1 MSFRMRLAPCAL
13 IAALLAASAQA
24 ANVDDPS
31 MQEVIRAVLAS
42 GGNYAVAEDTQEGGD
57 LAGAM
62 LAGQE
67 QRASSQARP
76 ADVSLPYGVRLFR
89 LAKKDDAEGTPAFIY
104 TARSS
109 RNLRVWV
116 GTDGGFV
123 PAITVNS
130 LGTQISPASNEYE
143 VAFEAVA
150 GRVYTIR
157 LNEPPGSEGL
167 YSIAIRK

>member
-1 MSFRMRLAPCAL
+1 M
-13 IAALLAASAQA
+13 
-24 ANVDDPS
+24 
-31 MQEVIRAVLAS
+31 
-42 GGNYAVAEDTQEGGD
+42 
-57 LAGAM
+57 
-62 LAGQE
+62 
-67 QRASSQARP
+67 
-76 ADVSLPYGVRLFR
+76 
-89 LAKKDDAEGTPAFIY
+89 
-104 TARSS
+104 
-109 RNLRVWV
+109 WV

>member
-1 MSFRMRLAPCAL
+1 MSFRMRLAPCTL

-67 QRASSQARP
+67 QRASPQAR
-76 ADVSLPYGVRLFR
+76 G
-89 LAKKDDAEGTPAFIY
+89 E
-104 TARSS
+104 
-109 RNLRVWV
+109 
-116 GTDGGFV
+116 
-123 PAITVNS
+123 
-130 LGTQISPASNEYE
+130 
-143 VAFEAVA
+143 
-150 GRVYTIR
+150 
-157 LNEPPGSEGL
+157 
-167 YSIAIRK
+167 